1 MDIIAALSEML
12 CGHSRYC
19 LRRVFFD
26 GMLLQYFFV
35 RLFLFIIQHVI
46 GVSRYGI
53 GIWCRMCDIVFL
65 QIFVKFFSMHA
76 VS

>member
-53 GIWCRMCDIVFL
+53 GI
-65 QIFVKFFSMHA
+65 
-76 VS
+76 